1 MKAYA
6 LTPVLWRW
14 SSRSSLIPLIL
25 ILMGVIDFGRAYT
38 QQLSLSAAAREGV
51 RVMAVQNDP
60 ALGQASRSREFAT
73 RRRRCLHRSADSQI
87 VDLRRC
93 VPGNAPGQSVT
104 VTLTYPLASMTG
116 MFDSLF
122 AGEHL
127 TGKAVMRCGG

>member
-1 MKAYA
+1 MKQTRPDSGAIA
-6 LTPVLWRW
+6 VEFAIV
-14 SSRSSLIPLIL
+14 LIPLLL
-25 ILMGVIDFGRAYT
+25 ILMGILDFGRAYT

-51 RVMAVQNDP
+51 RVMALQTDP
-60 ALGQASRSREFAT
+60 AQGTSVAKQRIRDASPALSPP
-73 RRRRCLHRSADSQI
+73 LADSQI
-87 VDLRRC
+87 VISAAC
-93 VPGNAPGQSVT
+93 VPGNAPSSVT